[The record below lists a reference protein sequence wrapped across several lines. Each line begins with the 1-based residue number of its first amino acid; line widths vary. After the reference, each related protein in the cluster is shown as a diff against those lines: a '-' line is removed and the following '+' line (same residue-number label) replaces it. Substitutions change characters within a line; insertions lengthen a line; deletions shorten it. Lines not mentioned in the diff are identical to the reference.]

1 MRFSEREVRDLLISW
16 IVLSVSFAILWED
29 GVIGILRGRSELFTN
44 PFLIPQM
51 LVIVGS
57 AFVLHELAHKYV
69 AQKYGLWAEYRKW
82 DQGLLLAFFL
92 SLTGLFLFAAP
103 GAVMIM
109 SRFSDPEI
117 EVKTS
122 IAGPVS
128 NIGVGIVALFLRISG
143 VVPVFMT
150 QLAVINFFLAMFNMF
165 PIPPMDGS
173 KVIRHNPTTWVI
185 VFGAA
190 ILLLF
195 FTW

>member
-128 NIGVGIVALFLRISG
+128 NIGVGIVALFLRIGG

>member
-1 MRFSEREVRDLLISW
+1 MRFSEREVRDLLLSW
-16 IVLSVSFAILWED
+16 IVLSISFAILWEN
-29 GVIGILRGRSELFTN
+29 GVIGILSRRSELFTN
-44 PFLIPQM
+44 PFLIPKM

-82 DQGLLLAFFL
+82 NQGLLLAFFL

-109 SRFSDPEI
+109 SGFPDPKI

-122 IAGPVS
+122 IAGPIS
-128 NIGVGIVALFLRISG
+128 NIGVGIVALFLRIG
-143 VVPVFMT
+143 GILPVFMT

-173 KVIRHNPTTWVI
+173 KVFRYNPTTWI
-185 VFGAA
+185 IIFGAA
-190 ILLLF
+190 IVLLF